1 MAEWQKTKV
10 FESISLP
17 FHDII
22 IWIVVSRASLRALR
36 TVRLHS
42 RAFTPRIPSS
52 TLLRSLQLFSHP
64 NLICPLMTAGSNS
77 VSQQSNFRRV
87 LIDCASNLGAI
98 NHLLCDP
105 DLYLSTLEKSS
116 GSRAKRLSNAL
127 FFFLPFSFPAV
138 LFRKMQSFSAA
149 VVSRPSV
156 SCHMTRAGC
165 LQICRLQNRLSWGPK
180 RFLNFC
186 SLYFSRQMFCLD

>member
-1 MAEWQKTKV
+1 MAEWLKTKV

-22 IWIVVSRASLRALR
+22 IWIVISRASLRALR
-36 TVRLHS
+36 IVRLHS
-42 RAFTPRIPSS
+42 RAFTPRIPTS

-64 NLICPLMTAGSNS
+64 NLICPLMTAGVNS

-127 FFFLPFSFPAV
+127 LPHPPLFLSCSSFQKDTK
-138 LFRKMQSFSAA
+138 LFRCSGFMS
-149 VVSRPSV
+149 
-156 SCHMTRAGC
+156 HDTGW
-165 LQICRLQNRLSWGPK
+165 LSPGWPLAK
-180 RFLNFC
+180 
-186 SLYFSRQMFCLD
+186 

>member
-1 MAEWQKTKV
+1 MAEWLKTKV

-22 IWIVVSRASLRALR
+22 IWIVISRASLRALR
-36 TVRLHS
+36 IVRLHS
-42 RAFTPRIPSS
+42 RAFTPRIPTS

-64 NLICPLMTAGSNS
+64 NLICPLMTAGGNS

-87 LIDCASNLGAI
+87 LIDCASNLGTI

-116 GSRAKRLSNAL
+116 GSKRQAFIKRAAFSPPFPFLQ
-127 FFFLPFSFPAV
+127 FFSERYKAFPLQWFPAQV
-138 LFRKMQSFSAA
+138 
-149 VVSRPSV
+149 
-156 SCHMTRAGC
+156 CHVT
-165 LQICRLQNRLSWGPK
+165 
-180 RFLNFC
+180 
-186 SLYFSRQMFCLD
+186 

>member
-1 MAEWQKTKV
+1 M

-22 IWIVVSRASLRALR
+22 IWIVISHASLRALR
-36 TVRLHS
+36 TVRLHG
-42 RAFTPRIPSS
+42 RALTPRIPSS
-52 TLLRSLQLFSHP
+52 TLLHSPQLFSHP
-64 NLICPLMTAGSNS
+64 NLICPLMTAGGNS

-87 LIDCASNLGAI
+87 LIDCASKLGAI

-116 GSRAKRLSNAL
+116 GSRAKRLSNML
-127 FFFLPFSFPAV
+127 LSPPPPFSFPAV
-138 LFRKMQSFSAA
+138 LFRKMESFSAA
-149 VVSRPSV
+149 VVSHPSV

-165 LQICRLQNRLSWGPK
+165 LQVCRLQNRLSWGPK
-180 RFLNFC
+180 TIP
-186 SLYFSRQMFCLD
+186 